1 MSKKNTKTRILLIL
15 EHEHFKVLKKAKL
28 KYSAKLG
35 EDLTWEDY
43 IIARC
48 LGY

>member
-1 MSKKNTKTRILLIL
+1 MNKDKTIVNILLKMPF
-15 EHEHFKVLKKAKL
+15 EHFKVLKKAKL

-35 EDLTWEDY
+35 ENLTWEDY